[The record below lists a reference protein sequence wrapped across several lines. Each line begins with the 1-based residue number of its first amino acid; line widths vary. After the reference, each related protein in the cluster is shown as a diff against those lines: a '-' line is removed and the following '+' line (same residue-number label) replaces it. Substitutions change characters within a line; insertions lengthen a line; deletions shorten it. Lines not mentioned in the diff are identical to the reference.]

1 MSSNSTNYQQ
11 NIQNIEEN
19 RKGGQVALAGYTYQ
33 LWYSCYLIL
42 SELNKRNTYKL
53 EGVEDIDQIESI
65 EKNKDGVV
73 THIQIKYSDNKQSS
87 SFLKNVLKNFL
98 EIYLNDNN
106 RKFILVYDFEV
117 REGHLKKLIN
127 DELDSKSNQY
137 WKSII
142 SDIKEDNEKWEWD
155 NFSYDEFMSV
165 LDFKKV
171 PDNKL
176 KENIERLLIDKF
188 EIKTDNVKLYIE
200 AISSLCLS
208 KMKNR
213 GLINDRDIVK
223 TMSDTQDL
231 IEKGACNPAAKFISK
246 ISFINKD
253 LESNDKSY
261 YEGKKPNISDIVNG
275 LPIKRESLE
284 KQIIESIEEN
294 RVTVIKASSG
304 QGKTTLAYQ
313 AAYNLSEIYTSYQ
326 ITWCND
332 TKELLNILNY
342 FRTRVKFGE
351 KPLIILDNLD
361 VQLSQWNRLAQ
372 LLQGENHQYKIIIT
386 TREDDWYRYG
396 GDLSNIKLLNIV
408 DLYLSSEE
416 ANNIYNVLD
425 KNNMLHESIVNW
437 EDSYKIIE
445 DKKLLIEYVY
455 LLTHGEMLSQRIDS
469 QIAQLLKE
477 DDGDIKGDILRKVC
491 FADKCGV
498 RIASNK
504 LIKTLKE
511 ENVDIGSTLES
522 LENEYL
528 IKIKTNDIYVE
539 GLHPVRSKHIVD
551 KLHKFY
557 PLEDTALEVVNLIDE
572 LYRPKFYYY
581 LTYEIKRS
589 YRFYTDLVN
598 EIWDENDMSSYV
610 DALKGI
616 FSASVMK
623 YYHDNKS
630 IFDKANDIGGL
641 QLLNFELTPFSV
653 FEEIDKSEDTLNNLK
668 EIMPGSK
675 SKINNL
681 IKLRDDAPK
690 IEIEDTDIYLLSK
703 CIFEFFNTKRNFV
716 STIDLDSFSTIMYWL
731 FRIDSDFNL
740 SQNISLD
747 ELWNNIDNYSLEAI
761 SDIMY
766 ISWMGN
772 KESYLSFVNTNLEEI
787 LVLLRNRTKSL
798 KIHTK
803 ETDNSIHVRYLFLFS
818 NQLGGNKES
827 VKRLEIICKALPIF
841 DTYCAESVK
850 PKLDILPDLDKYD
863 DSCKNIPIDNLVI
876 GFNRELNSLWIDTI
890 LSNYEAES
898 IKEWIVHWLNV
909 RSDIVCLIELYTKLM
924 YKILSQKRISN
935 LNRINKLEIN
945 LDNNISKEVRYPFQD
960 RPFENKESLP
970 EGLSKIKSDY
980 FLRIKNLIN
989 FFEGFLNKEEKESHL
1004 FFINLE
1010 YVESKLMDMQFYFNS
1025 ISLNNEIL
1033 IEEHKLI
1040 SRKEKDKFNKF
1051 IECCYYYQD
1060 HSPSKYFS
1068 KYQVSSRYRNKYKE
1082 KIESAKKSLTSLSSE
1097 YNIIFPKEDIREEAL
1112 NHYPII
1118 ISGVDSTDEY
1128 KLLNILYKS
1137 IDFTKTDYDYLILLF
1152 NSEENNILNLGYKV
1166 TRKLL
1171 ENLRDEVN
1179 GTEIIYEDE
1188 ALMLFPIEASQKILD
1203 CFNTDYI
1210 INRAQDGKLDY
1221 VLKIGELL
1229 WSISTSREEIEPM
1242 DISYLDGI
1250 LKGYKSTINK
1260 ILKEIKDD
1268 LNNYIYDYTVKTCN
1282 DVYEGKTFSN
1292 REFNKFINYII
1303 TVNKI

>member
-42 SELNKRNTYKL
+42 NELDKENTYKL

-176 KENIERLLIDKF
+176 KENIERLLIDNF

-200 AISSLCLS
+200 AISSLCLN

-261 YEGKKPNISDIVNG
+261 YEGKKPNVSDIVNG

-313 AAYNLSEIYTSYQ
+313 VAYNLSEIYTSYQ

-342 FRTRVKFGE
+342 FRTRVKLGE

-372 LLQGENHQYKIIIT
+372 ILQGENHQYKIIIT
-386 TREDDWYRYG
+386 TREDDWYRYS
-396 GDLSNIKLLNIV
+396 GDLSNIKLLNII

-416 ANNIYNVLD
+416 AYNIYNVLD
-425 KNNMLHESIVNW
+425 KNNMLHESIKNW
-437 EDSYKIIE
+437 EDSYRIIE
-445 DKKLLIEYVY
+445 NRKLLIEYVY

-469 QIAQLLKE
+469 QISQLLKE
-477 DDGDIKGDILRKVC
+477 DNGAIKGDILRKVC

-498 RIASNK
+498 RISSEK
-504 LIKTLKE
+504 LVEILKE
-511 ENVDIGSTLES
+511 EKVDIGSILES

-528 IKIKTNDIYVE
+528 IRIETNEIYIE
-539 GLHPVRSKHIVD
+539 GLHPVRSEHIVN
-551 KLHKFY
+551 KLHKYY
-557 PLEDTALEVVNLIDE
+557 PLEKTALEVINLIDE
-572 LYRPKFYYY
+572 VYRPKYYY
-581 LTYEIKRS
+581 SLTFEINKSYE
-589 YRFYTDLVN
+589 FYTDLVRTTWN
-598 EIWDENDMSSYV
+598 KNDMSSYV
-610 DALKGI
+610 YALEGV
-616 FSASVMK
+616 FSGSAMK
-623 YYHDNKS
+623 YYEDNKN
-630 IFDKANDIGGL
+630 IFDDANELGGL
-641 QLLNFELTPFSV
+641 QLLNIVLTPFYTPKEINN
-653 FEEIDKSEDTLNNLK
+653 EEDPLNNLK
-668 EIMPGSK
+668 NALAGNK
-675 SKINNL
+675 SNIDNL
-681 IKLRDDAPK
+681 IRLRDKATK
-690 IEIEDTDIYLLSK
+690 ISIEDTYVYLLSK
-703 CIFEFFNTKRNFV
+703 SMFEFLEKKKYDIITV
-716 STIDLDSFSTIMYWL
+716 DLDSYSTLMYWL
-731 FRIDSDFNL
+731 YRINADFNL
-740 SQNISLD
+740 SKNISLE
-747 ELWNNIDNYSLEAI
+747 ELRSNIDNYSLEAI
-761 SDIMY
+761 SNIMY
-766 ISWMGN
+766 VSYLGN
-772 KESYLSFVNTNLEEI
+772 KDNYRSFVDNNMEKI
-787 LVLLRNRTKSL
+787 LAFLRNKTESL
-798 KIHTK
+798 EIYIK
-803 ETDNSIHVRYLFLFS
+803 EVDNSVNVRYMLPYK
-818 NQLGGNKES
+818 NQGNEES
-827 VKRLEIICKALPIF
+827 VKRLEIICKTLPIF
-841 DTYCAESVK
+841 DTYCSEGIK
-850 PKLDILPDLDKYD
+850 PRIENLPDLSKYD
-863 DSCKNIPIDNLVI
+863 DSIKNMPIEKLII
-876 GFNRELNSLWIDTI
+876 GFNRELNSLWKNTI

-909 RSDIVCLIELYTKLM
+909 RKDIVCLIELYTKLM

-1010 YVESKLMDMQFYFNS
+1010 YVESKLMDMQFHFNS

-1060 HSPSKYFS
+1060 HSTSKYFS

-1112 NHYPII
+1112 NLYPII

-1137 IDFTKTDYDYLILLF
+1137 IYFIKTDYDYLILLF

-1171 ENLRDEVN
+1171 ENLRDKVN

-1188 ALMLFPIEASQKILD
+1188 ALMLFPIEVSQKILD
-1203 CFNTDYI
+1203 CFNNDYI
-1210 INRAQDGKLDY
+1210 INRAQDDKLDY

-1268 LNNYIYDYTVKTCN
+1268 LNNDIYDYTVKTCN

>member
-42 SELNKRNTYKL
+42 NELDKGNTYKL
-53 EGVEDIDQIESI
+53 EGIEDIDKIESI
-65 EKNKDGVV
+65 EKSNDDVF
-73 THIQIKYSDNKQSS
+73 THIQIKYSANKQSS

-117 REGHLKKLIN
+117 SEGHLKKLIN
-127 DELDSKSNQY
+127 GELDGKSNQY
-137 WKSII
+137 WKRII
-142 SDIKEDNEKWEWD
+142 GAIKEDNEKWEWD
-155 NFSYDEFMSV
+155 NFIYDDFISV

-188 EIKTDNVKLYIE
+188 EITTDNVKLYIE
-200 AISSLCLS
+200 AISSLCLN
-208 KMKNR
+208 KMKNG
-213 GLINDRDIVK
+213 GLINDRDIVN

-231 IEKGACNPAAKFISK
+231 IEKGTCNPAARFINK

-261 YEGKKPNISDIVNG
+261 YEGKKPNISDIVNR

-313 AAYNLSEIYTSYQ
+313 VAYNLSEIYTSYQ

-342 FRTRVKFGE
+342 FRTRVKLGE

-469 QIAQLLKE
+469 QISQLLKE
-477 DDGDIKGDILRKVC
+477 DDGAIKGDILRKVC

-498 RIASNK
+498 RIASSK
-504 LIKTLKE
+504 LIKSLKE

-572 LYRPKFYYY
+572 LYRPKFYYS

-589 YRFYTDLVN
+589 YRFYSNLVN
-598 EIWDENDMSSYV
+598 KIWDEDDMSSYV

-641 QLLNFELTPFSV
+641 QLLNFELAPFSV

-703 CIFEFFNTKRNFV
+703 CIFEFFDTKRDLV

-731 FRIDSDFNL
+731 FRINANFNL
-740 SQNISLD
+740 SRNISLE
-747 ELWNNIDNYSLEAI
+747 ELRSNIDNYSLEAI
-761 SDIMY
+761 SNIMY
-766 ISWMGN
+766 VSYLGN
-772 KESYLSFVNTNLEEI
+772 KDNYRSFVDNNMEKI
-787 LVLLRNRTKSL
+787 LAFLRNKTESL
-798 KIHTK
+798 EIYIK
-803 ETDNSIHVRYLFLFS
+803 EVDNSVNVRYILPYK
-818 NQLGGNKES
+818 NQGNEES
-827 VKRLEIICKALPIF
+827 VKRLEIICKTLPIF

-850 PKLDILPDLDKYD
+850 PKIDILPDLDKYD
-863 DSCKNIPIDNLVI
+863 DSTKNIPIKNLII
-876 GFNRELNSLWIDTI
+876 GFNKELNSLWKDTI
-890 LSNYEAES
+890 LSNYEAKS
-898 IKEWIVHWLNV
+898 IKDWIYHWFNL
-909 RSDIVCLIELYTKLM
+909 RKDIVELISLYTELM
-924 YKILSQKRISN
+924 YKILSNKKVSKLNRIDELQKRIF
-935 LNRINKLEIN
+935 
-945 LDNNISKEVRYPFQD
+945 NNISKEFRYPFQD

-970 EGLSKIKSDY
+970 EGFSKIEGDY
-980 FLRIKNLIN
+980 FLKIKNLIN
-989 FFEGFLNKEEKESHL
+989 FFEGFLYKKESDSNS
-1004 FFINLE
+1004 FYFNLN
-1010 YVESKLMDMQFYFNS
+1010 YVRSKLEDMQFYFNS

-1040 SRKEKDKFNKF
+1040 NRKEKDRFNKF
-1051 IECCYYYQD
+1051 IECSYYYQEY
-1060 HSPSKYFS
+1060 SPSKYFR

-1082 KIESAKKSLTSLSSE
+1082 KIESAKNSLTSLSSE
-1097 YNIIFPKEDIREEAL
+1097 FNIIFPKEDIQEEIL
-1112 NHYPII
+1112 SYYPII
-1118 ISGVDSTDEY
+1118 ISDIDSTDES

-1137 IDFTKTDYDYLILLF
+1137 IDFTKTDYDYLLLLF
-1152 NSEENNILNLGYKV
+1152 NSEENNILHLGYKV

-1171 ENLRDEVN
+1171 ENARNEVN

-1188 ALMLFPIEASQKILD
+1188 ALMLFPIEVSQKILD
-1203 CFNTDYI
+1203 CFNDDYI
-1210 INRAQDGKLDY
+1210 INRAQNDKLDY

-1268 LNNYIYDYTVKTCN
+1268 LNNDIYDYTVKTCN